1 MSLPNLLRMH
11 TTCRHINAHRTVA
24 TVAYDCADKLKTKTG
39 TRFYEVLAPYFN
51 QNGQAADDLLH
62 VCRRLW
68 GQPYVAP
75 IYALLLSQW
84 LLTHPHAGGKEQRQ
98 KHVNVLISGA
108 RQLFWGDVHST
119 TDHFKALFSFLSA
132 EVVFCQ
138 NRTRL
143 DTLPTQ
149 SRAALISVVACFL
162 PYYDEPESLCTAL
175 ECMPVPDATVQ
186 NGGHVPGEGADF
198 VLTEMTDTLQKMKA
212 EGSLLKYLSALMTM
226 KYSPYMPPTKKITKL
241 RLQAELYSLTSAGGP
256 RYLPRSVN
264 QAAFQALDSLFPYG
278 RRSRRIINVAFRF
291 LHPSEWGWAVVDAYK
306 SGVDAVR
313 AWVQFWWNST
323 RAALNRLSPFRRSRW
338 RYKRQ

>member
-1 MSLPNLLRMH
+1 MVAKELLW
-11 TTCRHINAHRTVA
+11 CVQ
-24 TVAYDCADKLKTKTG
+24 G
-39 TRFYEVLAPYFN
+39 
-51 QNGQAADDLLH
+51 
-62 VCRRLW
+62 
-68 GQPYVAP
+68 
-75 IYALLLSQW
+75 
-84 LLTHPHAGGKEQRQ
+84 
-98 KHVNVLISGA
+98 
-108 RQLFWGDVHST
+108 
-119 TDHFKALFSFLSA
+119 
-132 EVVFCQ
+132 
-138 NRTRL
+138 
-143 DTLPTQ
+143 
-149 SRAALISVVACFL
+149 
-162 PYYDEPESLCTAL
+162 LCTAL

-198 VLTEMTDTLQKMKA
+198 VLTEVTDTLRKMKA

-291 LHPSEWGWAVVDAYK
+291 LHPSEWGWAIVDAYK

-323 RAALNRLSPFRRSRW
+323 RVGLSRLNPFRRSRW